1 MSRPL
6 KWQRATL
13 ELKFQSRKLIVMIPC
28 GAKMAGEEAKQA
40 RLAPLTVLMA
50 IKDKAYSSV
59 SWTLM
64 DMFMLKASLGT
75 QKMAAT
81 STS

>member
-1 MSRPL
+1 MNRPL

-13 ELKFQSRKLIVMIPC
+13 ELTFQSRKLIVLIPC
-28 GAKMAGEEAKQA
+28 GAKMAGEESKLVQS
-40 RLAPLTVLMA
+40 APLIVLMA
-50 IKDKAYSSV
+50 IKDEAFSSV

-64 DMFMLKASLGT
+64 DIFMLKASLGT

>member
-6 KWQRATL
+6 KWQQATL
-13 ELKFQSRKLIVMIPC
+13 ELKFQSRKIISLILC
-28 GAKMAGEEAKQA
+28 GVKMAGEESKQVKS
-40 RLAPLTVLMA
+40 APLTVLMA
-50 IKDKAYSSV
+50 IKDEAFSSV

-64 DMFMLKASLGT
+64 DISMLKASLGT
-75 QKMAAT
+75 RKMAAT